1 MPDYPDIAATSE
13 TWQSADAVAETVRW
27 QCRAGA
33 VLLST
38 KAAPA
43 GDTGTLLREGEV
55 LDVAAGRAVSYRRFG
70 GSVGLITREAFG

>member
-33 VLLST
+33 M
-38 KAAPA
+38 
-43 GDTGTLLREGEV
+43 
-55 LDVAAGRAVSYRRFG
+55 GRA
-70 GSVGLITREAFG
+70 IPTRACRSRA